1 MDVYIVLPTGDNV
14 LQSIDC
20 NTKGKQ
26 LKESVADELS
36 LNVDHMELLY
46 EETLIQD
53 GTILVSMGVSPGDQI
68 ILQPC
73 VAGILKEIL
82 SRLPVVFRDSD
93 WTGATAN
100 DEKFAEHAV
109 SQNADN
115 YVKIS
120 DRLKHDLAF
129 NRRLVKDTRIAREI
143 YRYMSEAIRG
153 DKVVAMKALKYCKGN
168 WNIVPRKLKK
178 NTTFQKFVVRKV
190 CTPFGLKD
198 FPMNTTTVTAYLKS
212 MNNTT
217 SEIQQYLL
225 NDHEAVV
232 NSCSAYPKVLSL
244 FSHEIC
250 KDPDVKSLAI
260 RCLVRSP
267 RCWNFVPNNLK
278 NDETFI
284 DEVVSAGGDPT
295 GFI

>member
-82 SRLPVVFRDSD
+82 SRSPVVFRDSD
-93 WTGATAN
+93 WTAATAN
-100 DEKFAEHAV
+100 DEEFAA
-109 SQNADN
+109 SAISFNARN

-120 DRLKHDLAF
+120 DRLKHDLEF
-129 NRRLVKDTRIAREI
+129 SKRVPLRDIYNSMTDTIRGNKNI
-143 YRYMSEAIRG
+143 AIR
-153 DKVVAMKALKYCKGN
+153 AMQYGKHN
-168 WNIVPRKLKK
+168 WEFVPKKLKQDLA
-178 NTTFQKFVVRKV
+178 FQRLVVRKMYS
-190 CTPFGLKD
+190 PFELKD
-198 FPMNTTTVTAYLKS
+198 LPMNTTTVTAFIKS
-212 MNNTT
+212 NKSTT
-217 SEIQQYLL
+217 REIDQYLL

-278 NDETFI
+278 NEKFI
-284 DEVVSAGGDPT
+284 DEVIDAGGDVIF
-295 GFI
+295 FI